1 MQKIA
6 LVDCNN
12 FYVSCERAFD
22 VSLQNRPV
30 VVLSNNDGCIISR
43 SNEAKKLG
51 IKMATP
57 LFKMQPLCKR
67 YGVKILS
74 SNYAL
79 YGDMSARVMSLLR
92 EYSPQ
97 IEIYSIDEAFLDLTQ
112 HMSTQ
117 YSQKAGDQIVE
128 LIDRNIGIPVAVGIG
143 ETKTQ
148 AKIANHIAKK
158 FKKSRVFDINSD
170 GMLERALRY
179 IDVGDIWGIGRSWSH
194 RLKSIGVEKGWD
206 LYQCD
211 ASLIRQ
217 HLGVVGQRIQQEL
230 RGIPSIDFAAVD
242 DKSDPFIQG
251 RHEYERQNITSSRS
265 FGTLVEK
272 YEDMQQALATYC
284 MIACAKLRRQNG
296 VANAV
301 YVYINTNKHKT
312 NEKQYRNGF
321 SAGLVEPTSDSSH
334 IIGVAKDCLKKI
346 FRKGYRYQKVG
357 VILLDVM
364 PSQIKQYD
372 LFEDNQI
379 KRKDVGLLVDKV
391 NSRFGMDS
399 IFMAAQGIERSWSM
413 RQNYKSPAYTTC
425 WDDILRVN

>member
-12 FYVSCERAFD
+12 FYVSCERVFD
-22 VSLQNRPV
+22 ASLWQRPV

-43 SNEAKKLG
+43 SNEAKNLG

-74 SNYAL
+74 SNYPL

-112 HMSTQ
+112 HISVQ
-117 YSQKAGDQIVE
+117 SSKAVGEQIVE
-128 LIDRNIGIPVAVGIG
+128 LIHKNIGIPVAVGIG

-158 FKKSRVFDINSD
+158 FKKNRVFDINSP
-170 GMLERALRY
+170 GMLEKALRY
-179 IDVGDIWGIGRSWSH
+179 IDVGDIWGIGRSWAH
-194 RLKSIGVEKGWD
+194 RLSTLGVLKGWD
-206 LYQCD
+206 LYHCD
-211 ASLIRQ
+211 TSLIRQ

-230 RGIPSIDFAAVD
+230 QGIPSIDFAAVD
-242 DKSDPFIQG
+242 DSNDPFIQG

-265 FGTLVEK
+265 FGKLVEN
-272 YEDMQQALATYC
+272 YDDMQQALATYC
-284 MIACAKLRRQNG
+284 MIACEKLRRQNG
-296 VANAV
+296 VTNAV
-301 YVYINTNKHKT
+301 YVYLNTNKHKT
-312 NEKQYRNGF
+312 NEKQYKNGF

-334 IIGVAKDCLKKI
+334 IIGVAKECLKKI

-364 PSQIKQYD
+364 PMQIKQYD
-372 LFEDNQI
+372 LFEDNKI
-379 KRKDVGLLVDKV
+379 KRKDVGLLLDKV
-391 NSRFGMDS
+391 NSRFGRES
-399 IFMAAQGIERSWSM
+399 LFMAAQGVERGWSM

-425 WDDILRVN
+425 WDDILKVN